1 MPALPIPTP
10 LALLTALLLLGPAT
24 HAQTA
29 TESAPPPAS
38 APAEVTERRTTV
50 SLPFAAPRQATEVVL
65 AHLLPAGASYLPGS
79 SRLDGQPVPDPRR
92 GASGTLYWVL
102 PAQERGVLSYEL
114 THAAPLDAL
123 AAPALQV
130 RLPGERRELLAGALD
145 EADLRGAASLSAPA
159 EELSEN
165 AGAVKLPLA
174 GSVIRL
180 RDRISV
186 TVEVPL
192 GERPI
197 LTVNG
202 TPVPEDRIGTDVQ
215 DGVRGVQRLTYVG
228 VPLRPGPN
236 RLRVGAEEVTVSLAG
251 PTAQVEVTPLSLIA
265 DGSTPLRLRVRTL
278 DAFGTPSGQ
287 STLTVRPSL
296 EPRLPDANPGE
307 TGYQVRLENGEGVLE
322 LQPQSAPTPLRLDLL
337 LGDEVLT
344 RRFEVMPD
352 RSRVGVGVLSATL
365 GLDGSLNLA
374 QDLTWQARGYVETP
388 VGAGKLY
395 AAADKDGLPLTTD
408 PTVRSPVYGDAST
421 ESIPLQGSDPVAAVY
436 DHPSFRAAYR
446 RAPVPVDVLPV
457 GEQFTGLTAV
467 TRSNPTVSVFVAGVP
482 GDRVSEVAVTPD
494 GTRLLR
500 LPNVSLAPDS
510 ETLEVVTRERG
521 TGQELERRRLV
532 RNVDYL
538 LDSQTGIVTLL
549 RPLDRLDA
557 AFNDVRVLA
566 SYRLSTA
573 TAGRTLAYGVQ
584 VKGEGEDYTL
594 GAAAVHLDGKA
605 TFGVRGTYDNGT
617 TRAEAR
623 VAYSGGVHASADLA
637 TRFGDDT
644 ASFKVRYQDAG
655 YAGLAPQSVGL
666 NVSGGYVARLGQNL
680 SAGLDAEYGRT
691 PTTEG
696 GSVTARA
703 DYRFAPF
710 RVGAGL
716 KYAFGDTAG
725 LGAVLSAGY
734 ARSPLDVDVT
744 HTQPLTGNLD
754 ITTAFSVRYRVS
766 EQVTLGFRDTVTWGK
781 GQVAA
786 LTLDT
791 KLGGTTYAVGYE
803 LPTAS
808 GEGNR
813 ARFGVA
819 TTLPLGERTG
829 VALRGSALYD
839 VRKAEAEVTASADLT
854 HRADTFG
861 VTAGTDLIYRGGAF
875 GTVLRAGVTGS
886 VTEHLTLSADG
897 LAEFGLGKNGQR
909 FSLGYAYRNSALNSL
924 GYVRYVQG
932 TLAGGTPQLNA
943 GASAEYRQ
951 PTWAVRG
958 GVDTRTLLNDPGSF
972 TAQGYLGGMYYLSQ
986 RFGIGAWGRALT
998 QPSTGT
1004 TQLGYG
1010 VEGSVRAL
1018 PGTWLTAGYN
1028 FAGFEGLPSAGT
1040 YTKQGLYLRLDLTV
1054 DETLGGKK

>member
-1 MPALPIPTP
+1 MPAPLPRT
-10 LALLTALLLLGPAT
+10 LALLTALLLVG
-24 HAQTA
+24 
-29 TESAPPPAS
+29 PAS
-38 APAEVTERRTTV
+38 AQAAGESGPTPPPVGAAPEQRTSTV
-50 SLPFAAPRQATEVVL
+50 LLPFDVPPQARELVL
-65 AHLLPAGASYLPGS
+65 AHLPPAGAEYLPGS
-79 SRLDGQPVPDPRR
+79 SRLDGRPVPDPRR

-114 THAAPLDAL
+114 THAAPLGAL

-130 RLPGERRELLAGALD
+130 RLSGDRQEVLMGRLDAADLAGA
-145 EADLRGAASLSAPA
+145 APLA
-159 EELSEN
+159 PQGEIFAEN
-165 AGAVKLPLA
+165 AGAIKLPLA

-186 TVEVPL
+186 TVEAPL
-192 GERPI
+192 GERPV

-202 TPVPEDRIGTDVQ
+202 TPVGEDRIGTDVQ
-215 DGVRGVQRLTYVG
+215 DGGRGVQRLTYVG

-236 RLRVGAEEVTVSLAG
+236 LLRFGAEEITVSLAG
-251 PTAQVEVTPLSLIA
+251 PTAQVEVTPISLVA

-278 DAFGTPSGQ
+278 DAFGIPSGQ
-287 STLTVRPSL
+287 STLTVRPNL
-296 EPRLPDANPGE
+296 EPRLPDAAPSE
-307 TGYQVRLENGEGVLE
+307 AGYQVRLEDGEGVLE
-322 LQPQSAPTPLRLDLL
+322 LQPQATPTGLRLDLL
-337 LGDEVLT
+337 LGETVLT
-344 RRFEVMPD
+344 RRFEVTPD

-374 QDLTWQARGYVETP
+374 EDLTWQARGYVETP

-408 PTVRSPVYGDAST
+408 PTVRSPVYGDAGT
-421 ESIPLQGSDPVAAVY
+421 EAIPLQGRDPVAAVY
-436 DHPSFRAAYR
+436 DHPAFQVAYR
-446 RAPVPVDVLPV
+446 RSPVPVDVLPV
-457 GEQFTGLTAV
+457 GEGFTGLTAV
-467 TRSNPTVSVFVAGVP
+467 TRSNPTVSGFVAGVP
-482 GDRVSEVAVTPD
+482 GDRVSGAEVIPD
-494 GTRLLR
+494 GTRILR
-500 LPNVSLAPDS
+500 LPNTSLAPDS
-510 ETLEVVTRERG
+510 ETLEVVTRERP
-521 TGQELERRRLV
+521 TGKELERRRLV

-549 RPLDRLDA
+549 RPLDRVDA
-557 AFNDVRVLA
+557 GFNDVLVLA

-584 VKGEGEDYTL
+584 VKGEGEGYTL
-594 GAAAVHLDGKA
+594 GAAAVHLDGKT

-623 VAYSGGVHASADLA
+623 VAYSGGVQASADLA

-644 ASFKVRYQDAG
+644 ATFKVRYQDAG
-655 YAGLAPQSVGL
+655 YAGLAPFSVGL

-680 SAGLDAEYGRT
+680 SAGLDAEYRRA
-691 PTTEG
+691 PTAQG

-710 RVGAGL
+710 RVGGGL
-716 KYAFGDTAG
+716 KYAFGDTSG
-725 LGAVLSAGY
+725 LGAVISAGY

-744 HTQPLTGNLD
+744 HTQPLTGNLET
-754 ITTAFSVRYRVS
+754 TTAFSVRYRLTD
-766 EQVTLGFRDTVTWGK
+766 QVTLGFRDHVTWGK
-781 GQVAA
+781 GHVAA

-791 KLGGTTYAVGYE
+791 TLGGTTYAVGYE

-819 TTLPLGERTG
+819 TTLPLGERTI

-839 VRKAEAEVTASADLT
+839 VPKAEAEVTAGADLNY
-854 HRADTFG
+854 RADTFG

-909 FSLGYAYRNSALNSL
+909 FSLGYAYRNNALNSL

-932 TLAGGTPQLNA
+932 TLAGGNPALSA

-951 PTWAVRG
+951 PAWAVRG

-972 TAQGYLGGMYYLSQ
+972 TAQGYLGGTAYLTE
-986 RFGIGAWGRALT
+986 RFGIGAWGRMLT
-998 QPSTGT
+998 QPATGT

-1010 VEGSVRAL
+1010 LEGSVRAL
-1018 PGTWLTAGYN
+1018 PGTWLSAGYN

-1040 YTKQGLYLRLDLTV
+1040 YTKRGLYLRLDLTV
-1054 DETLGGKK
+1054 DETLGGRK

>member
-1 MPALPIPTP
+1 MPAPLPRT
-10 LALLTALLLLGPAT
+10 LALLTALLLAG
-24 HAQTA
+24 
-29 TESAPPPAS
+29 PAS
-38 APAEVTERRTTV
+38 AQDTAAPTPAPVAAVEQRKSSVL
-50 SLPFAAPRQATEVVL
+50 LPFDAPAQAREVVI
-65 AHLLPAGASYLPGS
+65 AHTPPAGATYLPGS
-79 SRLDGQPVPDPRR
+79 SRLDGHPVPDPRR
-92 GASGTLYWVL
+92 GTSGTLYWVL
-102 PAQERGVLSYEL
+102 PAQERGVLTYEL
-114 THAAPLDAL
+114 THTAPLGAWP
-123 AAPALQV
+123 APALQV
-130 RLPGERRELLAGALD
+130 RLPGDRTELLAGQIDA
-145 EADLRGAASLSAPA
+145 ADLGGASLLSAQTDEVA
-159 EELSEN
+159 EN
-165 AGAVKLPLA
+165 AGAIKLPLA
-174 GSVIRL
+174 GSVIRI
-180 RDRISV
+180 RDRINV
-186 TVEVPL
+186 VVEVPQ
-192 GERPI
+192 GGRPV

-202 TPVPEDRIGTDVQ
+202 TPVGEDRLGTDVQ

-236 RLRVGAEEVTVSLAG
+236 VLRVGTEELGVMLAG
-251 PTAQVEVTPLSLIA
+251 ATAQVEVTPLSLVA

-287 STLTVRPSL
+287 STLTVRPTL
-296 EPRLPDANPGE
+296 EPRAPDANPGE
-307 TGYQVRLENGEGVLE
+307 AGYQVRLTDGEGVLE
-322 LQPQSAPTPLRLDLL
+322 LQPQSAPTPLRLDVL

-344 RRFEVMPD
+344 RRFEVTPY

-374 QDLTWQARGYVETP
+374 EDLTWQARGYVETP

-421 ESIPLQGSDPVAAVY
+421 ESIPLQGTDPVAAVY

-467 TRSNPTVSVFVAGVP
+467 TRSNPIVSGFVAGVP

-494 GTRLLR
+494 GTRILR
-500 LPNVSLAPDS
+500 LPNASLAPDS

-549 RPLDRLDA
+549 RPLDRVDA
-557 AFNDVRVLA
+557 SFNDVLVLA

-584 VKGEGEDYTL
+584 VKAEGEDYTL
-594 GAAAVHLDGKA
+594 GAAAVHLDGKT
-605 TFGVRGTYDNGT
+605 TFGVRGTYDDGT

-623 VAYSGGVHASADLA
+623 VAYSGGVQASADLA

-754 ITTAFSVRYRVS
+754 TTTAFSVRYRVS
-766 EQVTLGFRDTVTWGK
+766 EQVTLGFRDTVTWGE
-781 GQVAA
+781 GHVAA

-839 VRKAEAEVTASADLT
+839 VRKAEVEVTASADLT

-972 TAQGYLGGMYYLSQ
+972 TAQAYLGGTAYLTE
-986 RFGIGAWGRALT
+986 RFGIGAWGRMLT
-998 QPSTGT
+998 QPSTNT
-1004 TQLGYG
+1004 TTLGYG

-1018 PGTWLTAGYN
+1018 PGTWLSAGYN

-1040 YTKQGLYLRLDLTV
+1040 YTKRGLYLRLDLTV
-1054 DETLGGKK
+1054 DETLGGRK